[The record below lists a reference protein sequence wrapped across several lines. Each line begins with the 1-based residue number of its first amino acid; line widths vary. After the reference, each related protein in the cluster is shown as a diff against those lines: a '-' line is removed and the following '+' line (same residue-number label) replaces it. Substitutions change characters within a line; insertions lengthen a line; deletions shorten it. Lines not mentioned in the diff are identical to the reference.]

1 MANAGAWP
9 PAPRPVRPAPG
20 AAGPAPD
27 ISRMTPRERFDRL
40 FNRVMQAAEQGDTAQ
55 VERFTPMALGA
66 YAQLD
71 SVNADARYHAAV
83 LRLQVGDLA
92 GALALARH
100 HPRAVARPP
109 VRIHRA
115 RHRRRLSGRHRRSPG
130 ARRASS
136 CPTTSAERAADRIE
150 YREHEPAIEDFKQ
163 QRRRAPPHDPHHPRR
178 PQPRLRRRVHVL
190 RPREGKIDT
199 GDLRYVHELSDIE
212 SLNQRARRA
221 ELEVTAVS
229 IHAYA
234 YLWRDYAL
242 LGSGSSMGDGY
253 GPRLV
258 ATRPRPADPRA
269 ALRRAPGRRSRAS
282 SPPPCLA
289 LKLYQPDVV
298 EVVIPF
304 DQIEDAVHR
313 GEVDVG
319 LLIHEGQLTY
329 ADTGL
334 QLWADLGAWWLEE
347 TGLPLPLGGNAVRRD
362 LGRAVIDQIA
372 RDLRA
377 SIVYALEHRAPA
389 LAHAK
394 QFNRGIGDERTDT
407 FVGMYVNDW
416 TVDYGP
422 RGRAGRADVA
432 RSGPRGRADSR
443 AGGRS
448 SSSGD

>member
-1 MANAGAWP
+1 MTRIIRVAHS
-9 PAPRPVRPAPG
+9 
-20 AAGPAPD
+20 PD
-27 ISRMTPRERFDRL
+27 SD
-40 FNRVMQAAEQGDTAQ
+40 
-55 VERFTPMALGA
+55 
-66 YAQLD
+66 
-71 SVNADARYHAAV
+71 DAFMFY
-83 LRLQVGDLA
+83 
-92 GALALARH
+92 ALA
-100 HPRAVARPP
+100 
-109 VRIHRA
+109 
-115 RHRRRLSGRHRRSPG
+115 
-130 ARRASS
+130 
-136 CPTTSAERAADRIE
+136 
-150 YREHEPAIEDFKQ
+150 
-163 QRRRAPPHDPHHPRR
+163 
-178 PQPRLRRRVHVL
+178 
-190 RPREGKIDT
+190 EGKIDT

-212 SLNQRARRA
+212 SLNQRARQA

-258 ATRPRPADPRA
+258 ATRPRPSDPRA
-269 ALRRAPGRRSRAS
+269 ALRGLRVGVPGKLTTAY
-282 SPPPCLA
+282 LA
-289 LKLYQPDVV
+289 LQLYQPEV
-298 EVVIPF
+298 EAVMIPF

-313 GEVDVG
+313 GDVDVG

-334 QLWADLGAWWLEE
+334 HLWADLGAWWLED
-347 TGLPLPLGGNAVRRD
+347 TGLPLPLGGNAVRRN

-422 RGRAGRADVA
+422 RGREAVQTLLDRGHAAGIIPERVA
-432 RSGPRGRADSR
+432 VEFVG
-443 AGGRS
+443 
-448 SSSGD
+448 